1 MLGRREGKPGPR
13 TARTLLVLVG
23 CALLLAVNASPS
35 RASSAVVARD
45 TGKLAL
51 SKLETGGWSA
61 KLGLTNLTSDTVKLS
76 VSSARPVLTAFCTV
90 QFETGSTATL
100 EAARDESV
108 TATYSKGC
116 KIGKEGAMLR
126 VSTDT
131 QPPQT
136 LELAVDPPT
145 KAPKPDWKVLW
156 AFVIALVIALVVLF
170 VMLFTNEHMTFGT
183 RLPHLPATWT
193 FKESWATN
201 VTAGGG
207 ILTVVIGSTSVVKAF
222 LGTEADSSIA
232 LATVG
237 AGVAGAFLAFGAL
250 LVKTIRYTDSES
262 PTAGGFVVGAACT
275 LAGAFGELVTMYATG
290 RKLDLGGLQHGLLP
304 IVILIGAV
312 LVVYAIISVR
322 STLEIGTKIPSAPLS
337 QGTVAAV
344 YLASECCDGVGN
356 PDVVFRQ
363 IEEHLS
369 PKVKVAKKARGK
381 FQHPRSDEGEVAPPK
396 RVGAALL

>member
-1 MLGRREGKPGPR
+1 
-13 TARTLLVLVG
+13 
-23 CALLLAVNASPS
+23 
-35 RASSAVVARD
+35 
-45 TGKLAL
+45 
-51 SKLETGGWSA
+51 
-61 KLGLTNLTSDTVKLS
+61 VKLS
-76 VSSARPVLTAFCTV
+76 VSSARPVVTAFCTV

-116 KIGKEGAMLR
+116 KIGKDGAMLR

-156 AFVIALVIALVVLF
+156 AFVIALVIALVALF
-170 VMLFTNEHMTFGT
+170 VMLYINEHMTFGT

-237 AGVAGAFLAFGAL
+237 AAVAGAFLAFGAL

-262 PTAGGFVVGAACT
+262 PPAGGFVVGAACT

-312 LVVYAIISVR
+312 LVVYATIGVR
-322 STLEIGTKIPSAPLS
+322 STLEIGTKTRLRPSPRARLQRCISPRNAATESEIPMTSSVRSKSISRRRSKSRRRQGANCGTRAAMRAKSRLQSVSA
-337 QGTVAAV
+337 QR
-344 YLASECCDGVGN
+344 CC
-356 PDVVFRQ
+356 
-363 IEEHLS
+363 E
-369 PKVKVAKKARGK
+369 
-381 FQHPRSDEGEVAPPK
+381 
-396 RVGAALL
+396 